1 MPQGKLKANRVMMQC
16 TTAVKPDAVRR
27 ETINGI
33 EHIIISSHTLPENIV
48 MNGILYPAEEVAAGI
63 HTLERT
69 LAPVE
74 HPSDADGNFISAS
87 DPEAIHNFH
96 AGAFNTNVRKEG
108 NRFAVDKTINVQEAM
123 KTDRGKRLLDRIKE
137 IETNDKARP
146 IHTSVGAFLLVEET
160 DGPQVNAEGQEFF
173 GIARDIA
180 FDHDAI
186 LLDSVGA
193 AQPGQGVGMAV
204 NSEGD
209 EITVHQFML
218 DQEPEPTADTTIP
231 TSDQMSQTD
240 VRAAVQDALDRSA
253 ISDSFVVEIFDK
265 DEIVIFEVIKDEQL
279 FSVPFTIGNG
289 RAEIV
294 GIPRPMTRDVTF
306 NPKVNSEEGD
316 AMKDLIVNAL
326 QEAKVEID
334 GLSDADL
341 FAKYNEL
348 QANQSEA
355 IGSGSGEDKA
365 DLADFFANAV
375 KPLVDQMA
383 SMEKQLTANKD
394 TELDELATLIGNSDK
409 YAGIDAKAA
418 KAMGIDTLKS
428 LAANCSPAYGL
439 ASHLETNQESE
450 AHVATD
456 LPD

>member
-1 MPQGKLKANRVMMQC
+1 MPQGKPKANRVMVQC
-16 TTAVKPDAVRR
+16 TTAVKPNAVSR
-27 ETINGI
+27 ETIDGV

-48 MNGILYPAEEVAAGI
+48 MNGILYPAEEVEAGI

-74 HPSDADGNFISAS
+74 HPSDAQGNFISAS
-87 DPEAIHNFH
+87 DPDAINNFY

-108 NRFAVDKTINVQEAM
+108 NRFAVDKTINVQEAL

-137 IETNDKARP
+137 IETNEKARP

-160 DGPQVNAEGQEFF
+160 DGPQVNAQGQEFF

-209 EITVHQFML
+209 EVEVSQFVLEQGPME
-218 DQEPEPTADTTIP
+218 EPAVPDEAD
-231 TSDQMSQTD
+231 M
-240 VRAAVQDALDRSA
+240 
-253 ISDSFVVEIFDK
+253 SDSEVRKALSEELNKNPLTQVRVVEVFSDK
-265 DEIVIFEVIKDEQL
+265 VIFEDAEGGL
-279 FSVPFTIGNG
+279 FSVPFVMSNG
-289 RAEIV
+289 MATIV
-294 GIPRPMTRDVTF
+294 GIPLPVTRDVTF

-316 AMKDLIVNAL
+316 AMKELMLKALADAGITVNTDMTDEEL
-326 QEAKVEID
+326 M
-334 GLSDADL
+334 
-341 FAKYNEL
+341 AKYNEL
-348 QANQSEA
+348 QANQSDGDGASE
-355 IGSGSGEDKA
+355 SDDKA
-365 DLADFFANAV
+365 DLAGLVANAMAPVLEELASV
-375 KPLVDQMA
+375 KL
-383 SMEKQLTANKD
+383 QLTANKD

-418 KAMGIDTLKS
+418 KSMGIDTLKG
-428 LAANCSPAYGL
+428 LAANCTPAHGL
-439 ASHLETNQESE
+439 SGHLETNNADASVE
-450 AHVATD
+450 TD
-456 LPD
+456 LPE

>member
-1 MPQGKLKANRVMMQC
+1 MQC
-16 TTAVKPDAVRR
+16 TAAVKPNAVSRK
-27 ETINGI
+27 TIDGV

-74 HPSDADGNFISAS
+74 HPTDANGNFLSAL
-87 DPEAIHNFH
+87 DPDAINNFY

-123 KTDRGKRLLDRIKE
+123 KTDRGKRLLDRIEE

-204 NSEGD
+204 NSDGE
-209 EITVHQFML
+209 EVEVSQFVL
-218 DQEPEPTADTTIP
+218 EQEPTADTTIP

-240 VRAAVQDALDRSA
+240 VRVAVQEALDRSA
-253 ISDSFVVEIFDK
+253 ISDSLVVEIFDK

-326 QEAKVEID
+326 QEAKVEIE

-348 QANQSEA
+348 QANQSDA
-355 IGSGSGEDKA
+355 IGDGSGDDKA
-365 DLADFFANAV
+365 DLAELIANAV
-375 KPLVDQMA
+375 KPLADQLA
-383 SMEKQLTANKD
+383 SVEAQLTANQD
-394 TELDELATLIGNSDK
+394 VELDELATLIGNSDK

-428 LAANCSPAYGL
+428 LAANCTPAYGL
-439 ASHLETNQESE
+439 ASHLETNQDSD
-450 AHVATD
+450 AYVATE